1 MKTAKER
8 YKTAQ
13 TTVACAD
20 FGKGEF
26 VTVKYYWTDEKGMD
40 WYLIGLH
47 GNTAYPANH
56 LTRFTF

>member
-1 MKTAKER
+1 MKTAKEG

>member
-1 MKTAKER
+1 MKKKQEF

-13 TTVACAD
+13 LLASSHG
-20 FGKGEF
+20 FNKGEF